1 LAAQSLSPASSEAV
15 ELEKQILKASQQPG
29 EQNNNENQ
37 DRFHY

>member
-1 LAAQSLSPASSEAV
+1 LPAQSLSPAASEAV